1 MLETNTSK
9 KIVQNCHESGLDVLK
24 SLALA
29 VLLSYSKS
37 VVSIVLIIAAFF
49 RLSCKIM
56 IPKIEGK
63 ADRTAT
69 NE

>member
-1 MLETNTSK
+1 MLKTNTSK
-9 KIVQNCHESGLDVLK
+9 KIVQNRHQSALDVLK

-49 RLSCKIM
+49 S
-56 IPKIEGK
+56 PVVQNY
-63 ADRTAT
+63 DSQ
-69 NE
+69 N